1 MQARALELRSGLGVA
16 LAVGAAATGI
26 NAIQHMLT
34 GSVGIDTMTMAILL
48 GMAVRFAM
56 PPKDSWAPGIRF
68 ASGRLLEFAVGLLGL
83 SVDFDRLSESNN
95 LLIAAVVAIVVVSI
109 VVSYAVSRALGISQN
124 MAILVA
130 CGNSICGNSA
140 ISAVAPAIRATPQ
153 DVASAITFSAFLG
166 FILLLLLPLLD
177 IFLGFSDQDFG
188 IFAGMTIYAVPQVLA
203 ATAPVGLIAMQI
215 GTMVKLLRVLMLGP
229 VVMLMASMVHKT
241 HALPMTKA
249 VPQRQWL
256 SGNRLFPWFILL
268 FAALA
273 VIRNTSPVPE
283 AFVADT
289 MTATKT
295 LSVIAM
301 AALGISVDIR
311 QILTTSGRLILSVT
325 LSLTFLCLISAI
337 AVYAISSGTVSPA

>member
-1 MQARALELRSGLGVA
+1 MQARALELRSGLA
-16 LAVGAAATGI
+16 IAMAVGAAAAGL
-26 NAIQHMLT
+26 NAIQNMLT
-34 GSVGIDTMTMAILL
+34 GSVGIDTMTLAILL
-48 GMAVRFAM
+48 GMALRFAM
-56 PPKDSWAPGIRF
+56 PPPVSWAPGIRF
-68 ASGRLLEFAVGLLGL
+68 ASSRLLEFAVGLLGL
-83 SVDFDRLSESNN
+83 SVDFDRLSESSS
-95 LLIAAVVAIVVVSI
+95 LLIAAVIAIVVVSI
-109 VVSYAVSRALGISQN
+109 VVSYAVSRALGIGQN

-229 VVMLMASMVHKT
+229 VVMLMSTLVEKT
-241 HALPMTKA
+241 DRPPMSKA
-249 VPQRQWL
+249 PPQWL
-256 SGNRLFPWFILL
+256 WLRGNRLFPWFIML

-273 VIRNTSPVPE
+273 VIRNTSAVPE

-289 MTATKT
+289 MTATKI

-311 QILTTSGRLILSVT
+311 QILTTSGRLILAVT
-325 LSLTFLCLISAI
+325 LSLTFLCLISAL
-337 AVYAISSGTVSPA
+337 AVYAISGGAASPA